1 MVHSHTNG
9 VPTAVPRAVN
19 RALAAAVLTCLAI
32 ALIGLTILWPSKAR
46 IAVPPGT
53 GGSTALFRGTV
64 TLVRIYECRYDASGG
79 TAPATAAPAKPG
91 CETSQVAMHNGPE
104 RGQEVS
110 IDTNRAAGTADLR
123 VGDQILV
130 ARNVGPDNAPTYAF
144 VDYQRSTPL
153 LWLGLIF
160 ALVVVGVARW
170 RGIGALVGLGIT
182 WLVLV
187 RFMLPALIDRKNAL
201 AVALVAAALVLGCV
215 LFVAHGFNARTAT
228 AVLGTLGS
236 LLLVGLIGV
245 VSLSATRLNG
255 TGSDEGTYL
264 QSVAGG
270 VNLRGLLLAG
280 LVVGALGVL
289 NDMSVTEASA
299 VWEIHL
305 ANPTQRLGRVYRS
318 AMRVGRDHIASTV
331 YTLVLAYAGAALPLL
346 LLFNLGGQRVT
357 DVVTSEV
364 IAEEVVRTLVGSI
377 GLVACVP
384 LTTILAA
391 FVVTAASRATPQPAR
406 EETTAGERE

>member
-1 MVHSHTNG
+1 
-9 VPTAVPRAVN
+9 VN

-32 ALIGLTILWPSKAR
+32 ALIGLAILWPSKSR
-46 IAVPPGT
+46 IAAPPGT
-53 GGSTALFRGTV
+53 GGSTTLFRGTV
-64 TLVRIYECRYDASGG
+64 TFVKNYECRYDTGGG
-79 TAPATAAPAKPG
+79 TAPAASASKPQ

-104 RGQEVS
+104 RGQEVPV
-110 IDTNRAAGTADLR
+110 DTNSAAGTADLH

-130 ARNVGPDNAPTYAF
+130 SRTTGPDNTPTYVL
-144 VDYQRSTPL
+144 VDYQRGTPL

-160 ALVVVGVARW
+160 ALFVVGVARW

-187 RFMLPALIDRKNAL
+187 RFMLPALLDGKNAL
-201 AVALVAAALVLGCV
+201 AVALVAAALVLGSV

-228 AVLGTLGS
+228 AVLGTLAS

-245 VSLSATRLNG
+245 VSLGATRLNG

-264 QSVAGG
+264 QSIAGG
-270 VNLRGLLLAG
+270 VSLRGLLLAG
-280 LVVGALGVL
+280 MVIGALGVL
-289 NDMSVTEASA
+289 NDMSVTQASA

-305 ANPTQRLGRVYRS
+305 ADPSQGAGRVYRS

-346 LLFNLGGQRVT
+346 LLFNLAGRHAS
-357 DVVTSEV
+357 DVVTSEL

-391 FVVTAASRATPQPAR
+391 VVVTVSYRAERSGPA
-406 EETTAGERE
+406 TT